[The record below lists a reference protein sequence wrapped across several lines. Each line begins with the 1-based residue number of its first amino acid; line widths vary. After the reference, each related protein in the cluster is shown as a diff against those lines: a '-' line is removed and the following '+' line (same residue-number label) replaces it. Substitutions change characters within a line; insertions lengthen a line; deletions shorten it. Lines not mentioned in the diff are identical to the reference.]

1 MKCIYCGQTES
12 RVVDSRQSE
21 DGTTIRRRRECLYCF
36 RRFTTYEKAEP
47 VRLMVIKKDGTRQ
60 LFDLDKL
67 ALGIQ
72 KACEKRPVSE
82 KTIDEIAEAIYA
94 NALSNYDEAIE
105 ASEIGKMVLDKL
117 QDVDE
122 VAYARFSCIYH
133 EINDLES
140 FYNEL
145 DRLMKRNPEGKAD

>member
-1 MKCIYCGQTES
+1 
-12 RVVDSRQSE
+12 
-21 DGTTIRRRRECLYCF
+21 
-36 RRFTTYEKAEP
+36 
-47 VRLMVIKKDGTRQ
+47 MVIKKDGTRQ

-67 ALGIQ
+67 TLGIQ